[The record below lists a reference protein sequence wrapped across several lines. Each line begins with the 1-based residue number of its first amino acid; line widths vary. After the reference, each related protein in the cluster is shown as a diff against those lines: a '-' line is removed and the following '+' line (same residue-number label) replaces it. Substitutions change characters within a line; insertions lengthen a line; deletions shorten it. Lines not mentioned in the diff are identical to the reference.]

1 MQLGMILIYHTQIS
15 IDFHSMSFC
24 FPQNY
29 CAAGFLDS
37 LSAVF
42 RVDLPV
48 EKSLHFS
55 LQMFLLAFC
64 RAETQVKI
72 FFNPYVK

>member
-1 MQLGMILIYHTQIS
+1 
-15 IDFHSMSFC
+15 MSFC
-24 FPQNY
+24 FLQNY
-29 CAAGFLDS
+29 CVAGFLDDF
-37 LSAVF
+37 SAFF

-72 FFNPYVK
+72 FFNPYVKWLFSVGKIAKEYEDE